1 MVLELHEPCQPE
13 SNVTDQREIN
23 ADEEISAQKSEKL
36 INLPPVVLIV
46 IGVLFV
52 VHLGLQFLRPTD
64 QTWVEFAFAF
74 TPARFGAAPFPQIPG
89 SAYWS
94 MLTYGFLHADWI
106 HLATNSL
113 WLAIFSKPVATWLGT
128 WRYLL
133 ILTLSVIAGAVAG
146 LIVHWGQLVI
156 MVGASAG
163 VSGILAAAIPI
174 MYGTTDRKPGEPEGL
189 FYRFRPLTLRE
200 LFTNQRAL
208 SFTIM
213 WLGLTMITATSQYL
227 TGTAFLEERVI
238 AWEAHL
244 GGFVAGLIAFY
255 TLNRKMVSQQ
265 I

>member
-1 MVLELHEPCQPE
+1 MSDLP
-13 SNVTDQREIN
+13 EIN
-23 ADEEISAQKSEKL
+23 ADEENSANGSEKL
-36 INLPPVVLIV
+36 INLPTVVLV
-46 IGVLFV
+46 IIGILIA
-52 VHLGLQFLRPTD
+52 VHLGLQFLKPTD

-74 TPARFGAAPFPQIPG
+74 TPARFGPAPFPQIPG

-94 MLTYGFLHADWI
+94 MLTYGFLHADWL

-113 WLAIFSKPVATWLGT
+113 WLAIFSKPVATWVGT
-128 WRYLL
+128 WRYLV
-133 ILTLSVIAGAVAG
+133 ILALSVIAGAVAG

-208 SFTIM
+208 IFTAM
-213 WLGLTMITATSQYL
+213 WLGLTMITATSQYM
-227 TGTAFLEERVI
+227 TGTAFIEERVI

-244 GGFVAGLIAFY
+244 GGFVMGLLAFY
-255 TLNRKMVSQQ
+255 GLNRKNIS
-265 I
+265 

>member
-1 MVLELHEPCQPE
+1 MLELHEPCHPE
-13 SNVTDQREIN
+13 SHVTNQPEIN
-23 ADEEISAQKSEKL
+23 ADEEIPVEKSEKL
-36 INLPPVVLIV
+36 INLPTVVLVV
-46 IGVLFV
+46 ICVLV
-52 VHLGLQFLRPTD
+52 AVHLGLQFLKPTD
-64 QTWVEFAFAF
+64 RTWVEYAFAF
-74 TPARFGAAPFPQIPG
+74 TPARFGAEPFPQIPG

-106 HLATNSL
+106 HLGTNAL

-128 WRYLL
+128 GRYLL
-133 ILTLSVIAGAVAG
+133 ILVLSVIAGAIAG

-189 FYRFRPLTLRE
+189 YYRFRPLTLGE
-200 LFTNQRAL
+200 LFTNRRAL
-208 SFTIM
+208 SFGIM
-213 WLGLTMITATSQYL
+213 WLVLTVITATSQYM

-244 GGFVAGLIAFY
+244 GGFVMGLIAFY
-255 TLNRKMVSQQ
+255 VLNRKGISSQF
-265 I
+265 